1 MPATVKIGSNNYS
14 GQTAIIIYNPDT
26 GGTVNV
32 GAQIIPYNFSTDYF
46 YGEYILNFT
55 GFNYSCSF
63 SIISGQTLPVYTEPV
78 AGPITY
84 TFDYPYQ
91 QDPEVMPNQTLSGTS
106 LSALTTN
113 ILIEPNFAG
122 TFDGGIS
129 QFRMYVEPLNAAEI
143 VHNFDLLKTKFQ
155 MFDPRCPNC
164 ATGGTIN
171 DITVVEIP

>member
-1 MPATVKIGSNNYS
+1 
-14 GQTAIIIYNPDT
+14 
-26 GGTVNV
+26 
-32 GAQIIPYNFSTDYF
+32 
-46 YGEYILNFT
+46 
-55 GFNYSCSF
+55 
-63 SIISGQTLPVYTEPV
+63 
-78 AGPITY
+78 
-84 TFDYPYQ
+84 
-91 QDPEVMPNQTLSGTS
+91 MPNQTLSGTS
-106 LSALTTN
+106 LSPLTTN

-171 DITVVEIP
+171 DITVEEIP

>member
-14 GQTAIIIYNPDT
+14 GQTAVITYNPDT

-32 GAQIIPYNFSTDYF
+32 GSQVIPYNYSTDYF

-63 SIISGQTLPVYTEPV
+63 SIISGQTLPVFTPPIP
-78 AGPITY
+78 GPITY
-84 TFDYPYQ
+84 TFDAPYQ

-129 QFRMYVEPLNAAEI
+129 QFRMYVEPLTQ
-143 VHNFDLLKTKFQ
+143 L
-155 MFDPRCPNC
+155 
-164 ATGGTIN
+164 
-171 DITVVEIP
+171 